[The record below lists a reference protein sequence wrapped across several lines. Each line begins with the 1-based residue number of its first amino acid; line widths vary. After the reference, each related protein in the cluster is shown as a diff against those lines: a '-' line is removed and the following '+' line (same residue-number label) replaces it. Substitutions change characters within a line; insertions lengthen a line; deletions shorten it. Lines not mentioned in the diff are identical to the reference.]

1 MEPDQK
7 PSTSDGFPLC
17 LLFIHPPAHGS
28 EVSPAARNTL
38 DSARIPGVSKLLI
51 CDLFQKGRVLAQDGV
66 EPICRMLP
74 IACAPKKV
82 DPALIAKAR
91 ESAAVPSQRSVTLG
105 LR

>member
-1 MEPDQK
+1 MV
-7 PSTSDGFPLC
+7 
-17 LLFIHPPAHGS
+17 LFVDENRES
-28 EVSPAARNTL
+28 Y
-38 DSARIPGVSKLLI
+38 
-51 CDLFQKGRVLAQDGV
+51 GV